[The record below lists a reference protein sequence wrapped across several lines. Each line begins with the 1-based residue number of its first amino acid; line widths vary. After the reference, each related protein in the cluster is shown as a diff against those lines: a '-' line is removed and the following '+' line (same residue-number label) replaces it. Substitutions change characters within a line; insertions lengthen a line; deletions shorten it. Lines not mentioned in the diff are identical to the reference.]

1 MHASCPPRLGGA
13 LNGGR
18 EHGRS
23 GDPFGLGH
31 LRDARSVNGG
41 SQEAD
46 SRVGRI
52 PVGRHKITRAPDPV
66 DKIAREL
73 GIQIKL
79 DKVDADLSGFIV
91 RDNGKRVL
99 IGAEQAPPSKPA
111 AVLGHYFLHAGR
123 AFG

>member
-1 MHASCPPRLGGA
+1 MAASTVARA
-13 LNGGR
+13 I
-18 EHGRS
+18 
-23 GDPFGLGH
+23 
-31 LRDARSVNGG
+31 RSVLDT
-41 SQEAD
+41 SATLEALMAVRKAD

-52 PVGRHKITRAPDPV
+52 RVGRHKITRAPDPV

-99 IGAEQAPPSKPA
+99 IGVEQAPPSKPA